1 MSNFVHK
8 VKDAITDHDKPV
20 TRSQAHPSDDRTHS
34 AGNPF
39 TPSYNNRQNAPRMD
53 NPVNRDPNFNR
64 TDDGSGSLASNPKS
78 QDNQYTNYPTST
90 VTESQPSSYN
100 RNTSSSV
107 PEDSSS
113 SASSDDINAG
123 PHSSK
128 VANKLDPRVDSDL
141 GTGTGTQNLNP
152 SNMQAQK
159 QQSQNQGMNPSNMPA
174 QKQQFQNQGMNP
186 SNMPAQQ
193 QQQPF
198 TQGQGQG
205 QGLDNHTSTEDN
217 FNKSTQE
224 HHSQQRQPG
233 FNSNPN
239 LGQMGENQEENF
251 STSTQ
256 ENKSHKS
263 TSHVAPCTTA
273 GGAGAGAGEPM
284 AQNTANTA
292 QPLDN
297 SGFGG
302 NAAAGGSSNLN
313 MGAGAGA
320 PQDLQGKA
328 QALGQGQGQGLGHG
342 QGQGEYTTPRQK
354 FNADANRPAQQES
367 ISRDQR
373 GGF

>member
-8 VKDAITDHDKPV
+8 VKDAMTDHDKPA
-20 TRSQAHPSDDRTHS
+20 TRSQATEDRTHG

-39 TPSYNNRQNAPRMD
+39 TSNYNNRQNAPRMD
-53 NPVNRDPNFNR
+53 NPVNTGPGRTVNR
-64 TDDGSGSLASNPKS
+64 PDDGTGSLAPNAKS
-78 QDNQYTNYPTST
+78 QADNEYTNYPTST

-100 RNTSSSV
+100 RNPSSSM
-107 PEDSSS
+107 PGDSSS
-113 SASSDDINAG
+113 SASSADINAG

-128 VANKLDPRVDSDL
+128 IANKLDPRVDSDL
-141 GTGTGTQNLNP
+141 DNRANPNQAPIGTQRP
-152 SNMQAQK
+152 TGNM
-159 QQSQNQGMNPSNMPA
+159 GNMPA
-174 QKQQFQNQGMNP
+174 QQQQGYNQGRGMNQ

-193 QQQPF
+193 QQQQQQPF
-198 TQGQGQG
+198 TQGLGQG
-205 QGLDNHTSTEDN
+205 QGKGMDSHTSTEDN

-224 HHSQQRQPG
+224 HHSQQQPG
-233 FNSNPN
+233 FNPN
-239 LGQMGENQEENF
+239 IGQQMGGNQEEDF

-273 GGAGAGAGEPM
+273 GGAGAGEPM
-284 AQNTANTA
+284 AQNLNTANTA
-292 QPLDN
+292 QPLDS

-313 MGAGAGA
+313 MGSGMGA
-320 PQDLQGKA
+320 PQDQQGKA
-328 QALGQGQGQGLGHG
+328 PAQVLGQGQGQG

-354 FNADANRPAQQES
+354 YNADADRPVQQQQH
-367 ISRDQR
+367 IARDQR